1 MQTLT
6 VTSKGQITVKKEVLR
21 HLGIKPGDKILAD
34 LAPDGKVVLAAAPR
48 PKHGIEAIF
57 GIFYDPN
64 RAPVSIEE
72 MNKAIADGWA
82 GKR

>member
-21 HLGIKPGDKILAD
+21 HLEVKPGDKILLD
-34 LAPDGKVVLAAAPR
+34 LAPDGNVVLKAAPHEQ
-48 PKHGIEAIF
+48 HGIETIF
-57 GIFYDPN
+57 GIFHDPD

-72 MNKAIADGWA
+72 MNKVIADSWA

>member
-21 HLGIKPGDKILAD
+21 HLGIKPGDKVLLD
-34 LAPDGKVVLAAAPR
+34 LAPDGKVVLEAAPR

-57 GIFYDPN
+57 GMFHDPD